1 MYILY
6 GILALVLMIIIH
18 EFGHFIVAVLSGVK
32 VERFSIGFGPV
43 LFKKQTKITEFAISA
58 IPLGGYVKM
67 KGEDP
72 ESISENDKEGAFFA
86 QPVYKRMLIVFA
98 GPFFNILSAVLFF
111 AIAYTIGIQALS
123 PQIGK
128 VLKDSPAYFAHLQPG
143 DKVIKIN
150 NINVATWE
158 DMSKI
163 IRTHSDL
170 NIVIQRDGKIIS
182 THIKPKTEII
192 KNALGYKEKIN
203 VIGILP
209 SGQTTIIKH
218 SIVKSLYLG
227 VKQTIYI
234 IKITIE
240 GIIRLIEGFIPSSEV
255 GGPIMI
261 VDIAS
266 KAAQAGIGAFLI
278 FASIISIN
286 LGLLN
291 LFPIPVLDGGHLMF
305 FTIEA
310 IRRKPVSEKF
320 QIVAQK
326 IGIGLLIALMVFAFY
341 NDIKRMFVPKGL
353 PPSSKVINK

>member
-6 GILALVLMIIIH
+6 GILALIIMIIIH

-43 LFKKQTKITEFAISA
+43 LFKKQTKITEFAFSA

-67 KGEDP
+67 KGEEPNSVD
-72 ESISENDKEGAFFA
+72 ENDKEGAFYA
-86 QPVYKRMLIVFA
+86 QNVYKRMLIVFA
-98 GPFFNILSAVLFF
+98 GPFFNILSAVFFF
-111 AIAYTIGIQALS
+111 AVAYYIGIQALA
-123 PQIGK
+123 PQVGK
-128 VLKDSPAYFAHLQPG
+128 VIKDSPAYYAHLQPK
-143 DKVIKIN
+143 DKIIKIN
-150 NINVATWE
+150 NISVGTWE

-163 IRTHSDL
+163 IKTNDNL
-170 NIVIQRDGKIIS
+170 NLVIKRDGKLMNL
-182 THIKPKTEII
+182 HIKPKSEIV
-192 KNALGYKEKIN
+192 KNLLGYKEKIN

-209 SGQTTIIKH
+209 SGETTIVKYPLF
-218 SIVKSLYLG
+218 KSLYAG
-227 VKQTIYI
+227 VEKTVYI
-234 IKITIE
+234 IKVTLE
-240 GIIRLIEGFIPSSEV
+240 GIVSLIAGLIPSSEV

-266 KAAQAGIGAFLI
+266 KAAQAGLGSFLI

-310 IRRKPVSEKF
+310 IRKKPVSEKF
-320 QIVAQK
+320 QIAAQK
-326 IGIGLLIALMVFAFY
+326 IGIGLLIALMIFAFY
-341 NDIKRMFVPKGL
+341 NDIKRFFIPKTT
-353 PPSSKVINK
+353 STTQSVIKK

>member
-1 MYILY
+1 MYIIY
-6 GILALVLMIIIH
+6 GILALVVMIIIH

-43 LFKKQTKITEFAISA
+43 LLKKQTKITEFVVSA
-58 IPLGGYVKM
+58 VPLGGYVKM

-72 ESISENDKEGAFFA
+72 NSIDENDKEGAFYA
-86 QPVYKRMLIVFA
+86 QNVYKRMLIVFA

-111 AIAYTIGIQALS
+111 TIAYTIGIQTLS

-128 VLKDSPAYFAHLQPG
+128 VLKDSPAYFAHLQPK
-143 DKVIKIN
+143 DTVIKIN
-150 NINVATWE
+150 NIDVSTWE

-163 IRTHSDL
+163 IKTSDNL
-170 NIVIQRDGKIIS
+170 NLVIKRDGKIMNIN
-182 THIKPKTEII
+182 IKPKTEVI
-192 KNALGYKEKIN
+192 KNPLGYKEKIN

-209 SGQTTIIKH
+209 SGETTIVKY
-218 SIVKSLYLG
+218 SVGKSLFLG
-227 VKQTIYI
+227 IEKTIYI
-234 IKITIE
+234 TKLTIE
-240 GIIRLIEGFIPSSEV
+240 GIIRLISGFIPSSEV

-266 KAAQAGIGAFLI
+266 KAAQSGIGAFLI

-310 IRRKPVSEKF
+310 IRKKPVSEKF
-320 QIVAQK
+320 QVAAQK
-326 IGIGLLIALMVFAFY
+326 VGIGLLIALMVFAFY
-341 NDIKRMFVPKGL
+341 NDIKRFFIPKQQT
-353 PPSSKVINK
+353 PHSIIKK